1 MSTKKIILNKDEN
14 SSENDKV
21 SNTLNNPSE
30 NPISPLEDNFN
41 SFSLSYIQKV
51 GKPNNKFEE
60 KDEQSEPNFMIFP
73 ENENDESQ
81 ESEEYPNSSN
91 SDFKTPP
98 MSFNSNRKQNDDFS
112 DNKNDDKNI
121 KKEEQPNI
129 SLIKTKESIEIKK
142 VEIKKVEINNHI
154 KSEPRIT
161 NIICNANLNCL
172 VNLKTILLM
181 EKNVKYNPKK
191 NNFLV
196 KKLEK
201 SNIIANIF
209 SSGKITCC
217 GAKSKEEL
225 YNALKIL
232 KKIIIRC
239 GFDANIKKKEIIIR
253 NIVSTCSVDFMIPLS
268 KLSDHLNDISKSGE
282 ITKKP
287 KKFPGLLYR
296 KKIGESNIC
305 YTFFNSGKINITGAK
320 KEEDIQ
326 EAFKIIY
333 PELLKVKMP

>member
-30 NPISPLEDNFN
+30 NPISPLKDNFN

-51 GKPNNKFEE
+51 GKPNNKCEE

-73 ENENDESQ
+73 ENDESQ

-98 MSFNSNRKQNDDFS
+98 MSFKSNRKQNDDFS
-112 DNKNDDKNI
+112 SNKNEDNEDKNI
-121 KKEEQPNI
+121 EKEEQPNS
-129 SLIKTKESIEIKK
+129 SLIETKESTEIKK
-142 VEIKKVEINNHI
+142 LEIKKVEINNHI

-161 NIICNANLNCL
+161 NITCNANLNCI
-172 VNLKTILLM
+172 VNLKTILLN

-196 KKLEK
+196 KTLEK
-201 SNIIANIF
+201 SNITATIF
-209 SSGKITCC
+209 SSGKITCS

-225 YNALKIL
+225 YKALKEL

-253 NIVSTCSVDFMIPLS
+253 NIASTCSVDFMIPLS
-268 KLSDHLNDISKSGE
+268 KLNDHLKDISKSGE
-282 ITKKP
+282 ITEKP
-287 KKFPGLLYR
+287 EKFPGLY
-296 KKIGESNIC
+296 
-305 YTFFNSGKINITGAK
+305 F
-320 KEEDIQ
+320 
-326 EAFKIIY
+326 
-333 PELLKVKMP
+333 